1 MSDKLNQSIVT
12 SANAIDLATR
22 IILRVAGT
30 NSASTLDGTPM
41 SVVSISALVGAKLQ
55 RKVLKRVG
63 ASNA

>member
-30 NSASTLDGTPM
+30 NSANTLDGTPM

-55 RKVLKRVG
+55 RKILQRVG
-63 ASNA
+63 VSNA